1 MDNLKD
7 EIYQMIENVSESL
20 GRKLTEGKEIVIE
33 DRGYPHKP
41 PSMLPENCATVYS
54 FIYNGEFLKTG
65 KANKKSNAR
74 YTSHHYGFNAPSTL
88 AKSICK
94 DARMQPF
101 GINAGNVREWIMQNT
116 QRIDILIK
124 CENSEWATNLIEAIM
139 HYKYKPRYEGK
150 NILQD

>member
-20 GRKLTEGKEIVIE
+20 GRKLTEGKEIEIE
-33 DRGYPHKP
+33 NRGCPHKP
-41 PSMLPENCATVYS
+41 PSMLPENYAAVYS
-54 FIYNGEFLKTG
+54 FIYDGEFLKIG

-74 YTSHHYGFNAPSTL
+74 YISHHYGFNAPSTL

-94 DARMQPF
+94 DARMQTF

-124 CENSEWATNLIEAIM
+124 CENSEWATNLIEAIL
-139 HYKYKPRYEGK
+139 HYKYMPRYEGSNK
-150 NILQD
+150 Q